1 MRAIKDR
8 PPANR
13 FYIAQRPLTIAP
25 SVISFSSLSSLPNTP
40 TSTIFSFD
48 LDMASSTHCHQVSC
62 PQVHCPQVQATDLWI
77 TYHQASRA
85 QKQVTAQL
93 VDVSDAVHLFDL
105 EDVLD
110 HVFEQG
116 FVDPKW
122 RSVTWWED
130 NTLAR
135 LKTSS
140 TVQDLLGR
148 GAGSTPETALRLII
162 GELFRFF
169 PIKNNELM
177 QLYNAADTPAAI
189 WVHYE
194 YVQCGHPHTA
204 TQRIRLDVPHFKCE
218 RLADLTNHIFTKGY
232 LPCKARCRVSWKRTC
247 GKHVEE
253 NSKVEDVL
261 SWGEGVCEE
270 KPLRLVIGESL

>member
-1 MRAIKDR
+1 MGTIKDS
-8 PPANR
+8 PLVNGS
-13 FYIAQRPLTIAP
+13 YIARRPLTIAP
-25 SVISFSSLSSLPNTP
+25 SVISFSSLSSLPDTP

-48 LDMASSTHCHQVSC
+48 LDMASSAHCPQVNC

-85 QKQVTAQL
+85 HKQVTAQL

-130 NTLAR
+130 NTIVR
-135 LKTSS
+135 LKASS
-140 TVQDLLGR
+140 TVQDLLAR

-162 GELFRFF
+162 GERFRFF
-169 PIKNNELM
+169 FP
-177 QLYNAADTPAAI
+177 
-189 WVHYE
+189 
-194 YVQCGHPHTA
+194 CG
-204 TQRIRLDVPHFKCE
+204 IV
-218 RLADLTNHIFTKGY
+218 N
-232 LPCKARCRVSWKRTC
+232 
-247 GKHVEE
+247 
-253 NSKVEDVL
+253 
-261 SWGEGVCEE
+261 
-270 KPLRLVIGESL
+270 

>member
-1 MRAIKDR
+1 MGTIKGR
-8 PPANR
+8 PLANR

-48 LDMASSTHCHQVSC
+48 LDMASSAHCPQVNC
-62 PQVHCPQVQATDLWI
+62 PQVHCPQAPGTDLWI
-77 TYHQASRA
+77 TYHQASRT

-93 VDVSDAVHLFDL
+93 VDVSDAVNLFDL

-110 HVFEQG
+110 YVFDQG

-130 NTLAR
+130 NTLVR

-140 TVQDLLGR
+140 AVQDLLTR

-162 GELFRFF
+162 GEGFS
-169 PIKNNELM
+169 P
-177 QLYNAADTPAAI
+177 T
-189 WVHYE
+189 
-194 YVQCGHPHTA
+194 
-204 TQRIRLDVPHFKCE
+204 
-218 RLADLTNHIFTKGY
+218 
-232 LPCKARCRVSWKRTC
+232 
-247 GKHVEE
+247 
-253 NSKVEDVL
+253 
-261 SWGEGVCEE
+261 
-270 KPLRLVIGESL
+270 